1 MHYRL
6 KVKVGEPQKLREFL
20 VEVPEQFEVVV
31 LLDYHCIEDDEGALG
46 VEQEQRYPIVSA
58 HL

>member
-31 LLDYHCIEDDEGALG
+31 LLDYHCIEDDERALG
-46 VEQEQRYPIVSA
+46 VE
-58 HL
+58 